1 MSVSKTRYN
10 MRGVLGFTW
19 VLQRQSVLWE
29 RKSTGGA
36 RVLGNQNQEEDIPT
50 GLVLRG
56 SMILEFRRLLT

>member
-1 MSVSKTRYN
+1 

>member
-1 MSVSKTRYN
+1 MLVPKIRCN

-19 VLQRQSVLWE
+19 VFKGRVFYE

-36 RVLGNQNQEEDIPT
+36 RVLGNQNRGEGMPT

-56 SMILEFRRLLT
+56 PMTLESRRLLT